1 MLVLMSMMTTMMMM
15 TTDHLSAESSFMMLE
30 GDPASFLA
38 HSPALPAVAN
48 VSTHGWM

>member
-1 MLVLMSMMTTMMMM
+1 MLVLMSMMTMMMM

-30 GDPASFLA
+30 GDPASFRA